1 MNEMKVM
8 VWKMVDLKDTQEI
21 KKYLTPE
28 WSVQMIEQAG
38 KPAARQK
45 KERASAKQRVYGTK
59 GRRTRKR
66 KMLTVTPELVQQMTK
81 MREEGYSYRIIGGRY
96 GVSDARAWQIVNQ
109 EAAKLAKGGAS
120 A

>member
-1 MNEMKVM
+1 MTEMKVM
-8 VWKMVDLKDTQEI
+8 VWKMIDLKDTQEI
-21 KKYLTPE
+21 SKYLTPE
-28 WSVQMIEQAG
+28 WSVQVMEQAA

-45 KERASAKQRVYGTK
+45 NERASEKARVYGTK

-66 KMLTVTPELVQQMTK
+66 KMLTVTTELVQQMKK
-81 MREEGYSYRIIGGRY
+81 MRDEGYSYRIIGGRY

-109 EAAKLAKGGAS
+109 EAAKLADGGKS